1 MQNMNLFGKN
11 KWSWPLSERS
21 QGDRHDKSGFRLVA
35 EADDFMQG

>member
-21 QGDRHDKSGFRLVA
+21 QGDRHDKSGFRLGA